1 MFMHWKYLIKCCGNR
16 YMHYFST
23 FGYFEES
30 WQMIFGF
37 LVVSIASALVE
48 SHPVSTKF
56 DDNLMVPLTS
66 LLVGTLVF

>member
-1 MFMHWKYLIKCCGNR
+1 MHRKYLIENVGNR

-30 WQMIFGF
+30 WQMMLGF

-48 SHPVSTKF
+48 SHPISTKF
-56 DDNLMVPLTS
+56 DDNLTVPLAS
-66 LLVGTLVF
+66 LLVGMLVF